1 VEIFADVVHFFM
13 CMLHG
18 DADLSILTIAF
29 PSAQKPLQHISSAK
43 LSSVSRAAGR
53 KACVE
58 LVERTAAHSSSHPVA
73 QGTTGQRSLSFQDL
87 VWFLGI

>member
-1 VEIFADVVHFFM
+1 MEIFANVVHFLM

-29 PSAQKPLQHISSAK
+29 LSAQKPLQHCSSAK
-43 LSSVSRAAGR
+43 LSSVSRAAR
-53 KACVE
+53 QKACGE
-58 LVERTAAHSSSHPVA
+58 LVERSVAHSSSHPAA

-87 VWFLGI
+87 V